1 MSRSLSV
8 VAAAL
13 LAAAVPLGAQSST
26 VQALRAPSDR
36 LIDAALS
43 DTTGYHHLAQ
53 LVDDFGP
60 RPAGSKSLEQAID
73 WIIAQMKRDGLEN
86 VHGEPVMVTH
96 WERGAESASLVT
108 PRATALHMIGLGG
121 SVATPAAGITA
132 PVLVVNSFDDLAAH
146 ASEAT
151 GKIVLFD
158 YPFRQDLPPMEGY
171 RDAVQYRGGAATA
184 AAKVGAVAALIR
196 SVSSFSIQNPHT
208 GGMRYGDS
216 TVTRIPAA
224 ALSVE
229 DAEMVHRM
237 FARGE
242 QPVITLKMEGRTLA
256 RAQSRNVVGEIRG
269 SEHPEQVVVL
279 GGHID
284 SWDVGQGVMDDG
296 GGSVAAWEAV
306 RLMQQLGLKPKRTV
320 RVVLWTNEE
329 HGGEGGRAY
338 AAAHAN
344 ETHVA
349 AMESDNG
356 IFRPNGFRYT
366 GTAAGLAAAEPLGA
380 LLQRVGAT
388 MVKAGDG
395 EADIGPLL
403 REGVPGFS
411 LDVDDSRYFWY
422 HHSAGDMLGVVDRQE
437 FAKCVAT
444 MAVMAYALAELPQ
457 PLPRGTAGE

>member
-1 MSRSLSV
+1 
-8 VAAAL
+8 
-13 LAAAVPLGAQSST
+13 
-26 VQALRAPSDR
+26 
-36 LIDAALS
+36 
-43 DTTGYHHLAQ
+43 
-53 LVDDFGP
+53 
-60 RPAGSKSLEQAID
+60 
-73 WIIAQMKRDGLEN
+73 MKRDGLEN

-96 WERGAESASLVT
+96 WVRGAESASLVK
-108 PRATALHMIGLGG
+108 PRATPLHMIGLGG
-121 SVATPAAGITA
+121 SVGTPAAGITA
-132 PVLVVNSFDDLAAH
+132 PVLVVNSFDDLSAH
-146 ASEAT
+146 AAEAK

-171 RDAVQYRGGAATA
+171 RDAVRYRGGAATA

-196 SVSSFSIQNPHT
+196 SVSSFSVQNPHT
-208 GGMRYGDS
+208 GGMRYTDS
-216 TVTRIPAA
+216 SVALIPTA

-237 FARGE
+237 SDRGE
-242 QPVITLKMEGRTLA
+242 QPVITLKMEGRMLPKA
-256 RAQSRNVVGEIRG
+256 PSRNVVAEIRG
-269 SEHPEQVVVL
+269 SEHPEEVVVL

-284 SWDVGQGVMDDG
+284 SWDVGQGAMDDG

-306 RLMQQLGLKPKRTV
+306 RLMKQLGLKPKRTI

-329 HGGEGGRAY
+329 FGGEGGRAY
-338 AAAHAN
+338 AAAHTN

-403 REGVPGFS
+403 RAGVPGFS

-422 HHSAGDMLGVVDRQE
+422 HHSSGDMLGVVDRQD

-457 PLPRGTAGE
+457 PLPRGTVGR